1 MTHTTTTGTT
11 RRLTI
16 AVAALLFAVT
26 TPAAA
31 RAEGFISPLIGF
43 NFGGDASCQS
53 VSNCED
59 KRLNYGVGLGA
70 MNAVFGFEEEFAY
83 ARDFFGIRPVL
94 QNSSVL
100 TVMSNFMLVP
110 KVGPIRPYFLA
121 GLGLIKTHTEFTAAS
136 LLSTDN
142 NNFGWDVGGGVMVT
156 IVPHVAVR
164 GDIRYFHSFQDLSLA
179 GFALPNSKLD
189 FGRAAGAV
197 VFTF

>member
-1 MTHTTTTGTT
+1 MTRPTMSLFS
-11 RRLTI
+11 RCLTL
-16 AVAALLFAVT
+16 AALSMLT
-26 TPAAA
+26 TLALPP
-31 RAEGFISPLIGF
+31 RAHAQGFISPLIGF

-59 KRLNYGVGLGA
+59 KRLNFGVGLGA

-110 KVGPIRPYFLA
+110 KVGPVRPFVLG
-121 GLGLIKTHTEFTAAS
+121 GLGLIKTHTEFTTAA

-142 NNFGWDVGGGVMVT
+142 NNFGWDVGGGVMLT
-156 IVPHVAVR
+156 IAPHVGLR
-164 GDIRYFHSFQDLSLA
+164 GDIRYFHAFQDLSIAAFTLSD
-179 GFALPNSKLD
+179 SKLD
-189 FGRAAGAV
+189 FGRAAAAV
-197 VFTF
+197 IFTF